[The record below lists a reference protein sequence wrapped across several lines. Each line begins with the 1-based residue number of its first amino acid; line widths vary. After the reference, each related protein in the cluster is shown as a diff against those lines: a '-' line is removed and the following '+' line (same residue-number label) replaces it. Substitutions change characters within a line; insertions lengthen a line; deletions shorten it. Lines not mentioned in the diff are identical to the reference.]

1 MKQASAGRM
10 TFLSAL
16 HAKLSSQLIRE
27 FLREKRNLGNLLAAV
42 AWISALWYSYA
53 KPITSPNLQGAVLC
67 QKAPLPPLSPL
78 WESNHPVG
86 RAGGRGRD
94 GDRGGDPG
102 ASEPQL
108 HFNCHS
114 EWHCCGRNLGSR
126 NSPHPFQSFGR
137 LFLEGFLF
145 LKCVV
150 FKLPCRY
157 FAYFQPFLS
166 YFSANH
172 KMPLRGKAASAR
184 VGGCKLP
191 CCPLA
196 TVSTKSLYL
205 LVRGYLFPRP
215 SLGSRWYFIR
225 LIINRF
231 EFGLLQEMSFCIVF
245 LFLPALFLHLV
256 TEMSFEYL
264 MLSTLPLFL

>member
-1 MKQASAGRM
+1 M

-16 HAKLSSQLIRE
+16 SAKLSSQLIRE

-126 NSPHPFQSFGR
+126 NSPHPFQSFGC

-166 YFSANH
+166 YFSANR
-172 KMPLRGKAASAR
+172 KMPLRGKAASAW

-191 CCPLA
+191 CCPRGNCFHEGSLFI
-196 TVSTKSLYL
+196 SKGLFIPKTKLGEP
-205 LVRGYLFPRP
+205 LVFHTSY
-215 SLGSRWYFIR
+215 Y
-225 LIINRF
+225 
-231 EFGLLQEMSFCIVF
+231 Q
-245 LFLPALFLHLV
+245 
-256 TEMSFEYL
+256 
-264 MLSTLPLFL
+264 